1 VSAQSERADSP
12 CDSVGTVVELF
23 AGVGGFRLALEGVP
37 EPFADRLHEA
47 AGYEPVPKAPWLVI
61 WANQWEP
68 STKAQHAFDCYAAR
82 FETGEHVNDDIAQ
95 VALEVPEHDLLVGGF
110 PCQDYSVAKPLN
122 QAHGLQGR
130 KGVLWWEIHRIIEA
144 RHPRFVMLENVDRL
158 LKSPGKQRGRDFAI
172 ILSTLSDLGYVVE
185 WRVINAAD
193 YGFPQRRRRVFIVGR
208 RNDTGVVPE
217 GFDGAD
223 WLTEKGTLARALRCE
238 LATESVAEPDFR
250 IEGEPHEVSDTFG
263 VGDSVSRFLNAGV
276 VVGRAVWTRKVT
288 PVYNGVRYTLGDVL
302 VADETVEQCLVAEE
316 RLGSEE
322 DPAPGSWRYSKFAK
336 NEERVHKESGTAY
349 RYTEGGMSFPD
360 PLDRPS
366 RTVLTGEGG
375 SAPSRFKHVVDAG
388 DGRLR
393 RLTPVELERLNGFPD
408 DWTGDLSPVKRAFC
422 MGNALVVGVVRR
434 IGEVLAEDLSA
445 AKSSEA

>member
-1 VSAQSERADSP
+1 M
-12 CDSVGTVVELF
+12 
-23 AGVGGFRLALEGVP
+23 ALEGVP
-37 EPFADRLHEA
+37 ESFADSLHAA
-47 AGYEPVPKAPWLVI
+47 AGYEAQPRVPWSVI

-68 STKAQHAFDCYAAR
+68 STRAQHAFDCYAAR
-82 FETGEHVNDDIAQ
+82 FETGEHVNADIAK

-144 RHPRFVMLENVDRL
+144 RHPRFVLLENVDRL
-158 LKSPGKQRGRDFAI
+158 LKSPGKQRGRDFAV
-172 ILSTLSDLGYVVE
+172 ILSTLADLGYVVE

-208 RNDTGVVPE
+208 RNDAGVVPE
-217 GFDGAD
+217 GFDGVA
-223 WLTEKGTLARALRCE
+223 WLTGGGTLARALPCE
-238 LATESVAEPDFR
+238 LPEGPAFQPDFR
-250 IEGEPHEVSDTFG
+250 IEGEPHEVSGAFG

-276 VVGRAVWTRKVT
+276 VVGRSVWTRKVT
-288 PVYNGVRYTLGDVL
+288 PVYDGRRFMLGDVL
-302 VADETVEQCLVAEE
+302 VGDGSVEPFLVGDD
-316 RLGSEE
+316 RLGSEDE
-322 DPAPGSWRYSKFAK
+322 PAAGTWRYAKFAK

-349 RYTEGGMSFPD
+349 QYTEGGMSFPD

-388 DGRLR
+388 DGRVR

-408 DWTGDLSPVKRAFC
+408 GWTGGLSPVKRAFC

-434 IGEVLAEDLSA
+434 IGEVLADDLA
-445 AKSSEA
+445 AARSSEE